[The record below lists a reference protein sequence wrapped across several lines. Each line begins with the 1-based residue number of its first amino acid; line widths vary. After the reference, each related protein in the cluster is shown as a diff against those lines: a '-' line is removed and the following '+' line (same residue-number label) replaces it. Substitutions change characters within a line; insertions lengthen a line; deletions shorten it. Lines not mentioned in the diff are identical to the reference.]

1 MSSLANQQQNL
12 SFPGLLQIP
21 GGITTALQ
29 QVQDGNG
36 NVTGLSLSSAGAS
49 VTTSS
54 TFQASIDGTTITG
67 ALPRLISDGF
77 GDLPTVKDFGAVG
90 DGVIDDTA
98 AFTAA
103 IAATPTGVAVPA
115 GSYKIT
121 GTVTG
126 AFYSFGSVTVVTGE
140 VSQIQDVT
148 SQINIS
154 AKDFGASGDGVTD
167 DTTAIN
173 NALTF
178 ISVSGGS
185 LHLPAGNY
193 KVSAPLNV
201 PGNVTV
207 FGDGIS
213 ATTVTATH
221 NGNIFY
227 CNYNY
232 FTITSLSITGPINQ
246 GYTNSI
252 GIYTNTSAALGT
264 GAISYTLSDLFI
276 VHCYIGIKINGSAH
290 SSLERLIIQNNY
302 GYGIYGAGS
311 QGKWNSL
318 SVNANFL
325 SAIYLIANTMGG
337 IPSAAPFMS
346 NIETFANGQYGI
358 YVAAGAGLQLT
369 NAFLNND
376 SQGEIYFGANSL
388 LNIGLIS
395 NAVIQLA
402 GVNPFDPRNNPSD
415 PYTGNPNAAGIWVN
429 TGAFTILSISNVSF
443 FNDAGCDIK
452 SNAPVVCSG
461 STFLGCGNGIPATGA
476 FPAEPASATDVFA
489 FKDTQYGYN
498 KISGCFVGTPVE
510 FVGDYNVISGCNF
523 TGNSTTIPVFAFN
536 TGSTSNIVS
545 SSVIYQNNGAGVN
558 FYSASGTTYSIGPDV
573 NVYGGTTSEA
583 GTNTVGA
590 LYPVTI
596 GATES
601 HFTKNVASDVAANI
615 TGLKSF
621 SFNNGVNSH
630 LGFKSSNS
638 TLVFNSVDNTVNRKI
653 RCLIDGQ
660 SVYLMAT
667 TSAT

>member
-1 MSSLANQQQNL
+1 M
-12 SFPGLLQIP
+12 
-21 GGITTALQ
+21 
-29 QVQDGNG
+29 
-36 NVTGLSLSSAGAS
+36 
-49 VTTSS
+49 
-54 TFQASIDGTTITG
+54 
-67 ALPRLISDGF
+67 F
-77 GDLPTVKDFGAVG
+77 GELPTVKDFGAIG
-90 DGVIDDTA
+90 DGVTDDTA

-103 IAATPTGVAVPA
+103 IAASPTGVAVPA

-126 AFYSFGSVTVVTGE
+126 AFYSFGSVTVVTGK

-154 AKDFGASGDGVTD
+154 AKDFGAIGDGVTD

-173 NALTF
+173 NALAS
-178 ISVSGGS
+178 ISTSGGA

-232 FTITSLSITGPINQ
+232 FTITSLSITGPTNPA
-246 GYTNSI
+246 YTNSI
-252 GIYTNTSAALGT
+252 AVSTNTNGTLGT
-264 GAISYTLSDLFI
+264 GAITFTLSDLFI
-276 VHCYIGIKINGSAH
+276 TQCYTGIKINGSAH
-290 SSLERLIIQNNY
+290 STLERLLIQQNY

-318 SVNANFL
+318 
-325 SAIYLIANTMGG
+325 AIATCWLGGIYIIANTTGG
-337 IPSAAPFMS
+337 INAASPFMS

-358 YVAAGAGLQLT
+358 YVGSGAGLQLS
-369 NAFLNND
+369 NAYLNND
-376 SQGEIYFGANSL
+376 SQGEIYFGTNTL
-388 LNIGLIS
+388 GNIGVIS

-402 GVNPFDPRNNPSD
+402 GVNPFDPRNNPAH
-415 PYTGNPNAAGIWVN
+415 PLTGNPNAAGIWIN
-429 TGAFTILSISNVSF
+429 TGSFSTLNLSNITT
-443 FNDAGCDIK
+443 FNNAGCDIK
-452 SNAPVVCSG
+452 TNVAVICSS
-461 STFLGCGNGIPATGA
+461 STFLGCGMGIPAKGA

-489 FKDTQYGYN
+489 FKDTQYGLN

-510 FVGDYNVISGCNF
+510 FVGDFNVISGCNF
-523 TGNSTTIPVFAFN
+523 SGNSTTIPVFAFK
-536 TGSTSNIVS
+536 TGSTNNTIS
-545 SSVIYQNNGAGVN
+545 SSIIYQNNVAGVN
-558 FYSASGTTYSIGPDV
+558 FYSAAGTTYSIGPDV
-573 NVYGGTTSEA
+573 QVYGGTTSAA
-583 GTNTVGA
+583 GTNTVGT
-590 LYPVTI
+590 LYPLTI
-596 GATES
+596 GANQS
-601 HFTKNVASDVAANI
+601 HFTKNIASDVAAST
-615 TGLKSF
+615 TGLLSF
-621 SFNNGVNSH
+621 SFNNGNAY
-630 LGFKSSNS
+630 LGFKSSNN

-660 SVYLMAT
+660 IVYLMAT

>member
-12 SFPGLLQIP
+12 SFPGLLQVP
-21 GGITTALQ
+21 GGITSTLQ

-49 VTTSS
+49 VTTSDTAIVS
-54 TFQASIDGTTITG
+54 ENGTSLTG
-67 ALPRLISDGF
+67 ATPRLISDMF
-77 GDLPTVKDFGAVG
+77 GDFPNVKDFGAVG
-90 DGVIDDTA
+90 DGLTDDTA
-98 AFTAA
+98 AF
-103 IAATPTGVAVPA
+103 IAATAANPTGIAVPA

-126 AFYSFGSVTVVTGE
+126 AFYSFGSVTVVTGK

-173 NALTF
+173 NALAS
-178 ISVSGGS
+178 ISISGGA

-232 FTITSLSITGPINQ
+232 FTITSLSITGPTNPA
-246 GYTNSI
+246 YTNSI
-252 GIYTNTSAALGT
+252 AVSTNTNGTLGT
-264 GAISYTLSDLFI
+264 GAITFTLSDLFI
-276 VHCYIGIKINGSAH
+276 TQCYTGININGSAH
-290 SSLERLIIQNNY
+290 STLERLLIQQNY

-318 SVNANFL
+318 SVNTNYL
-325 SAIYLIANTMGG
+325 SGLYLIANTTGG
-337 IPSAAPFMS
+337 IAGAAPFMS

-358 YVAAGAGLQLT
+358 YVGTGAGLQLT

-376 SQGEIYFGANSL
+376 SKGEIYFDTNSSSD
-388 LNIGLIS
+388 IGIIS
-395 NAVIQLA
+395 NAIIQYA
-402 GVNPFDPRNNPSD
+402 GVNPLDPRNNPSN
-415 PYTGNPNAAGIWVN
+415 PFTGNPNAAGIWVN
-429 TGAFTILSISNVSF
+429 TGAFSILNVSNVAF
-443 FNDAGCDIK
+443 FGDAGCDIK

-461 STFLGCGNGIPATGA
+461 STFLGCGAGIPAKGA

-498 KISGCFVGTPVE
+498 KISGCFIGTPVE

-536 TGSTSNIVS
+536 TGSTNNIVS

-583 GTNTVGA
+583 GTNTVGT
-590 LYPVTI
+590 LYPLTI
-596 GATES
+596 GANQS
-601 HFTKNVASDVAANI
+601 HFTKNIASDIAANT
-615 TGLKSF
+615 TGLLSF
-621 SFNNGVNSH
+621 SFNNGTNSH
-630 LGFKSSNS
+630 LSFKSSNN

-660 SVYLMAT
+660 VVYLMAT